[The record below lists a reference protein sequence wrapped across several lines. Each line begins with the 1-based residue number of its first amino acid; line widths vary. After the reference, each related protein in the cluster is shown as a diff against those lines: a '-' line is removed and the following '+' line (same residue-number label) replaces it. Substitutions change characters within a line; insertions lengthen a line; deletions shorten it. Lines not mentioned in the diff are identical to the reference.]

1 MPSCAIHVRP
11 TQLHENCSSTPT
23 TDCNSDSA
31 SLKACRDVV
40 SWCWES
46 PNYNYSVYMWQY
58 ETEIVS
64 EGHGFVSVR
73 KPHV

>member
-1 MPSCAIHVRP
+1 MCNQHKYMKIAALLQLKTAIKI
-11 TQLHENCSSTPT
+11 
-23 TDCNSDSA
+23 
-31 SLKACRDVV
+31 SLRACRVVV

-58 ETEIVS
+58 ETEIAS

-73 KPHV
+73 KPHVYPGI